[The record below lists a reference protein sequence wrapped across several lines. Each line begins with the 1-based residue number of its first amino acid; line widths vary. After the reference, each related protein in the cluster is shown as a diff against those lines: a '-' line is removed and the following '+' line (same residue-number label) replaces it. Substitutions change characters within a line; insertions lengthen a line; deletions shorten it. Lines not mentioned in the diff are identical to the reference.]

1 MIECI
6 TRWRCVLLFRE
17 HEKPAGAVRS
27 EDCEQMDF
35 VAWIRENYPEHAALM
50 THAANEGKQAINYR
64 GRLRKMGQLTGWP
77 DLVFLKAGA
86 HHHAALIEMKSRKHT
101 AIASADQRK
110 VLIAAAQDGKFAAV
124 CNGFEAAKVA
134 FKKYVDGA

>member
-6 TRWRCVLLFRE
+6 TRWGCVLLFRE
-17 HEKPAGAVRS
+17 AEKPSGPVRS

-35 VAWIRENYPEHAALM
+35 VAWIREHYPEHAELM
-50 THAANEGKQAINYR
+50 THAANEGKQTESYR
-64 GRLRKMGQLTGWP
+64 AKLRKIGQMTGWP

-86 HHHAALIEMKSRKHT
+86 SHPAALIEMKSRKHT